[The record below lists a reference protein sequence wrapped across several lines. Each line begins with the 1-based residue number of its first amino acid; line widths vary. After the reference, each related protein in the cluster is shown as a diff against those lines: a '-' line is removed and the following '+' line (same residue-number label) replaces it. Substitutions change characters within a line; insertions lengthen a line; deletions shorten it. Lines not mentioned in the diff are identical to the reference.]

1 MPTYKI
7 TSEVDFGI
15 SHYGSNT
22 ADRGEDITFT
32 SEQVA
37 TLWQIMEKAHSEGL
51 DLMTLDLVETD
62 LEKIDP
68 KLLELIRNAYDD
80 CAYKAEYDYMIV
92 ETYSNGEYNE
102 CVPWD
107 TVEEICRDDYG
118 YLASDDEDDYE
129 DDDEDES
136 DDEDEDE
143 YEDEDFRSWFRR
155 EIVDSGKIIDFEHT
169 YNLLDMFGDYHGHE
183 GAFLIPQGLI
193 REFLDSLPQK

>member
-7 TSEVDFGI
+7 SSEVDFGI

-22 ADRGEDITFT
+22 AERGDDITFT
-32 SEQVA
+32 PEQVA

-80 CAYKAEYDYMIV
+80 CAYKAEYDYMI
-92 ETYSNGEYNE
+92 EEIYSNGEYNE

-107 TVEEICRDDYG
+107 TVEEICREDYG
-118 YLASDDEDDYE
+118 YLASDDDDEY
-129 DDDEDES
+129 DDDDKDEY
-136 DDEDEDE
+136 DDEDED
-143 YEDEDFRSWFRR
+143 FKSWFRR
-155 EIVDSGKIIDFEHT
+155 EIVDSGKIIDFEHY
-169 YNLLDMFGDYHGHE
+169 YNLLDMSGDFHYHE
-183 GAFLIPQGLI
+183 GAFLIPAVLV